1 MGERTLQGA
10 LTFLGFA
17 ISVLAVFYFA
27 IEYIPR
33 VSEWSQLASLIFL
46 GLFFAYLG
54 VYLRSTFFGEPFFEG
69 PRLRWLRP
77 PIVLYL
83 LALFSGIVAEI
94 RFLNIDDVP
103 RPLKILISL
112 IVGIGLIVLVARDRI
127 GWPRSRKGPPETTE
141 SPPEQPSAPP
151 PPRTQSAPW
160 APALSPPAPRVAKVT
175 RRKARPKRRS
185 RARQKHA

>member
-27 IEYIPR
+27 VEYIPR

-54 VYLRSTFFGEPFFEG
+54 VYLRFTFFGEPFFEG

-83 LALFSGIVAEI
+83 LALISGIVAEI
-94 RFLNIDDVP
+94 RFLSIDDVP

-112 IVGIGLIVLVARDRI
+112 VVGIGLIVLVARDRI
-127 GWPRSRKGPPETTE
+127 GWPRPRKAPPGRGE
-141 SPPEQPSAPP
+141 PAAAPAPAPSA
-151 PPRTQSAPW
+151 RTRSAPW
-160 APALSPPAPRVAKVT
+160 APSLAPPASKPSPP
-175 RRKARPKRRS
+175 KARRKRRS
-185 RARQKHA
+185 GARQKHA